1 VKPRGFWR
9 LVSIAVL
16 LILGALYLFPYFW
29 MVLTAVKPL
38 GEFYRFPATIF
49 PERATVQPFVSV
61 MVSRGFVTLLR
72 NSLVVCL
79 AAVGIGLIVSM
90 LIAYPITR
98 LPVSPRFRRAL
109 LNWILSLRFL
119 PPIVVVIPFFDIVR
133 RAAHLVD
140 KLVIAIGT
148 HHDKHPLFTAAE
160 RVKLTSEVLNPVAK
174 EIGLKLEVTTYDNLT
189 VDAAKDAK
197 ATVVIRGLRD
207 AGDFDYEMQMAG
219 MNQALAPEIE
229 TVFLASSPGARHIAA
244 SLVRQIAAMGGDVS
258 SFVPPVV
265 TAALKKKFS
274 G

>member
-1 VKPRGFWR
+1 
-9 LVSIAVL
+9 VSA
-16 LILGALYLFPYFW
+16 
-29 MVLTAVKPL
+29 
-38 GEFYRFPATIF
+38 R
-49 PERATVQPFVSV
+49 
-61 MVSRGFVTLLR
+61 
-72 NSLVVCL
+72 
-79 AAVGIGLIVSM
+79 IGL
-90 LIAYPITR
+90 YPGSFD
-98 LPVSPRFRRAL
+98 PVTYGH
-109 LNWILSLRFL
+109 
-119 PPIVVVIPFFDIVR
+119 VDIVR

-229 TVFLASSPGARHIAA
+229 TVFLASSPGAQHIAA

-265 TAALKKKFS
+265 TAALKKKFA

>member
-1 VKPRGFWR
+1 MRVG
-9 LVSIAVL
+9 
-16 LILGALYLFPYFW
+16 LYPGSFDP
-29 MVLTAVKPL
+29 
-38 GEFYRFPATIF
+38 
-49 PERATVQPFVSV
+49 
-61 MVSRGFVTLLR
+61 VTYGH
-72 NSLVVCL
+72 V
-79 AAVGIGLIVSM
+79 
-90 LIAYPITR
+90 
-98 LPVSPRFRRAL
+98 
-109 LNWILSLRFL
+109 
-119 PPIVVVIPFFDIVR
+119 DIVR

-160 RVKLTSEVLNPVAK
+160 RVKLTSEVLNPVAQ
-174 EIGLKLEVTTYDNLT
+174 EIGLKLEVATYDNLT

-229 TVFLASSPGARHIAA
+229 TVFLASSPESRHIAA

-265 TAALKKKFS
+265 TAALKKKFAS
-274 G
+274 